1 MNATQRRLEGKVAL
15 IVGAGQTPGPKMGNG
30 RATAL
35 LFAREGAQVLA
46 ADQNIASAE
55 ETVALIQSEGGSAA
69 AVETDVTD
77 ESSIQRAVHDCTQ
90 RWNRLD
96 ILHNNVGISVAGG
109 DAPVTEITV
118 EAFDRIMAVNL
129 RSVVLACKH
138 ALPIMRDQGSGV
150 ILTISSI
157 AALVILY
164 SSAQAG
170 SIRIGTEGAY
180 PPWNAKDESGKLIGF
195 EVELAGWLCIY
206 MKADCTLVEQ
216 DWDGMIPGLIMRKY
230 DAIMAGMS
238 ITDERMKTINFSQG
252 YADEVASLAVMKGSS
267 LEGMDTPKAINLS
280 TGGGAAKKALKTL
293 TAALAGKTIGVQT
306 ATIHQNFLESGDVG
320 NVKVRTYKTQ
330 DEVNLD
336 LAAGRIDAALAAAV
350 AFTDYAEKSGK
361 PVVLVGPTFSGGAFG
376 NGVGVGIRKADT
388 QLLEDFNK
396 AIDSARKSGKISE
409 LAIRWF
415 GFDASM

>member
-1 MNATQRRLEGKVAL
+1 MK
-15 IVGAGQTPGPKMGNG
+15 
-30 RATAL
+30 
-35 LFAREGAQVLA
+35 
-46 ADQNIASAE
+46 NIFKIF
-55 ETVALIQSEGGSAA
+55 L
-69 AVETDVTD
+69 
-77 ESSIQRAVHDCTQ
+77 
-90 RWNRLD
+90 
-96 ILHNNVGISVAGG
+96 
-109 DAPVTEITV
+109 
-118 EAFDRIMAVNL
+118 
-129 RSVVLACKH
+129 
-138 ALPIMRDQGSGV
+138 
-150 ILTISSI
+150 SSI
-157 AALVILY
+157 AALMILF
-164 SSAQAG
+164 STAQSD

-195 EVELAGWLCIY
+195 EVELANFLCIY
-206 MKADCTLVEQ
+206 MEADCTIVEQ

-280 TGGGAAKKALKTL
+280 IGGGDVKKALKTL

-320 NVKVRTYKTQ
+320 SVKIRTYKTQ

-376 NGVGVGIRKADT
+376 NGVGVGIRKDDT
-388 QLLEDFNK
+388 ELLKKFNK
-396 AIDSARKSGKISE
+396 AINTARKNGKISE
-409 LAIRWF
+409 LAIKWF

>member
-1 MNATQRRLEGKVAL
+1 MK
-15 IVGAGQTPGPKMGNG
+15 
-30 RATAL
+30 
-35 LFAREGAQVLA
+35 
-46 ADQNIASAE
+46 NIFKFF
-55 ETVALIQSEGGSAA
+55 L
-69 AVETDVTD
+69 
-77 ESSIQRAVHDCTQ
+77 
-90 RWNRLD
+90 
-96 ILHNNVGISVAGG
+96 
-109 DAPVTEITV
+109 
-118 EAFDRIMAVNL
+118 
-129 RSVVLACKH
+129 
-138 ALPIMRDQGSGV
+138 
-150 ILTISSI
+150 SSI
-157 AALVILY
+157 AALAIFF
-164 SSAQAG
+164 SSAQAD

-195 EVELAGWLCIY
+195 EVELANFLCIY
-206 MKADCTLVEQ
+206 MKADCTIVEQ
-216 DWDGMIPGLIMRKY
+216 DWDGMIPGLLMKKY

-267 LEGMDTPKAINLS
+267 LEGMDTPKGINLS
-280 TGGGAAKKALKTL
+280 KGGSDVKKALKTL

-320 NVKVRTYKTQ
+320 KVKIRTYKTQ

-376 NGVGVGIRKADT
+376 NGVGVGIRKGDT
-388 QLLEDFNK
+388 ALLKRFNK
-396 AIDSARKSGKISE
+396 AIDQARKSGKIRE
-409 LAIRWF
+409 LAIKWF